1 MTLADLICKYSSE
14 GLLVIVGI
22 LTLIQI
28 TPIRINP
35 WSAIGKW
42 IGRFF
47 NHDLIRNIRE
57 LNKTVQA
64 YSVKLSNLEHKLDEH
79 HAIESRIR
87 IIRFGDE
94 ITHYVLHSKNHY
106 DQILTDITYY
116 EKYCSENK
124 SFKNDI
130 TETTIDIIKNKY
142 REHSLNKSFLE

>member
-47 NHDLIRNIRE
+47 THDLIKNIRE

-64 YSVKLSNLEHKLDEH
+64 YSVRLSNLERKLDEH
-79 HAIESRIR
+79 NAIESRIR

-94 ITHYVLHSKNHY
+94 ITHEVLHSKNHY
-106 DQILTDITYY
+106 DQILTDITSY
-116 EKYCSENK
+116 EKYCSQNK
-124 SFKNDI
+124 NFKNDI
-130 TETTIDIIKNKY
+130 TGTTIDIIKNKY

>member
-14 GLLVIVGI
+14 GILVIVGI

-47 NHDLIRNIRE
+47 THDLIRNIME

-79 HAIESRIR
+79 NAIESRIR

-94 ITHYVLHSKNHY
+94 ISHNILHSKNHY
-106 DQILTDITYY
+106 DQILTDITSY
-116 EKYCSENK
+116 EKYCNENK
-124 SFKNDI
+124 NFKNDI
-130 TETTIDIIKNKY
+130 TGTTIEIIKKKY
-142 REHSLNKSFLE
+142 QEHSLNKSFLD

>member
-14 GLLVIVGI
+14 GILVIVGI

-47 NHDLIRNIRE
+47 THDLIRNIME

-79 HAIESRIR
+79 NAIESRIR

-94 ITHYVLHSKNHY
+94 ISHNILHSKSV
-106 DQILTDITYY
+106 IM
-116 EKYCSENK
+116 
-124 SFKNDI
+124 SF
-130 TETTIDIIKNKY
+130 
-142 REHSLNKSFLE
+142 R

>member
-14 GLLVIVGI
+14 GILVIVGI

-47 NHDLIRNIRE
+47 THDLIRNIME

-79 HAIESRIR
+79 NAIESRIR

-94 ITHYVLHSKNHY
+94 ISHNILHSKNHY
-106 DQILTDITYY
+106 DQILTDITSY
-116 EKYCSENK
+116 EK
-124 SFKNDI
+124 
-130 TETTIDIIKNKY
+130 
-142 REHSLNKSFLE
+142 